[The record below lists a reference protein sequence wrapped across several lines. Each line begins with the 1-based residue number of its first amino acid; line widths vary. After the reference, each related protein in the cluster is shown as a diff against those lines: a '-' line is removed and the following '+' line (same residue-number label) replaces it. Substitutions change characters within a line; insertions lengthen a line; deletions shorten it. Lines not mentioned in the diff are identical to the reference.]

1 VLSAWYSFLMKNT
14 VMVPLVFFSNLLLW
28 IVVFSFFSVFAS
40 PNGMT
45 TLTSGSVAVFFHECL
60 YRAVF
65 YAPLALSITL
75 MAVFFFLMR
84 HKTIV
89 WITALTVLALL
100 VLCIFLVMPLSYRFL
115 EDNTWTFL
123 SNRSELAGTAGR
135 VFSPNVIRPD
145 GDSSRMVWYS
155 VRDDGRKVAPLLVA
169 GSDKTGSVF
178 TRYPEAVY
186 DGVSGGLVSGD
197 ALVVSRASGT
207 DPSFL
212 PVFTPPPVVALAVNH
227 IDRVMDA
234 FQQSFRQ
241 GFAAYTLFSSAFFL
255 SMALVWLFSHAS
267 GWRLLNILFS
277 ISGLLYIFGAYT
289 LYSRGPVFSFFRQF
303 LPAGFSSGS
312 VPAFLYF
319 LQAAVMALLGL
330 SVFVRRL
337 VRHEGR
343 G

>member
-1 VLSAWYSFLMKNT
+1 
-14 VMVPLVFFSNLLLW
+14 MVPLVFFSNLLLW

-123 SNRSELAGTAGR
+123 SNRSELAGMAGR

-169 GSDKTGSVF
+169 GADK
-178 TRYPEAVY
+178 
-186 DGVSGGLVSGD
+186 
-197 ALVVSRASGT
+197 RA
-207 DPSFL
+207 PFL
-212 PVFTPPPVVALAVNH
+212 PGIRKRSMMVYLAVLYPG
-227 IDRVMDA
+227 IP
-234 FQQSFRQ
+234 
-241 GFAAYTLFSSAFFL
+241 
-255 SMALVWLFSHAS
+255 WLFPV
-267 GWRLLNILFS
+267 RPVRIRRFYRFLLH
-277 ISGLLYIFGAYT
+277 
-289 LYSRGPVFSFFRQF
+289 
-303 LPAGFSSGS
+303 
-312 VPAFLYF
+312 
-319 LQAAVMALLGL
+319 
-330 SVFVRRL
+330 RRL
-337 VRHEGR
+337 SRSR
-343 G
+343 